1 MRTDAKWIAECEAR
15 HVLAMRRLNRAKALE
30 YLEAVAKRRG
40 QAAADELRDAA
51 SALWADTKG
60 TT

>member
-1 MRTDAKWIAECEAR
+1 
-15 HVLAMRRLNRAKALE
+15 MRRLNRAKALE